1 MASLPLAPHLLLGLA
16 PVPSIGCAASS
27 PESHLMGPTHSL
39 ALPLSSNLEMPMSPR
54 DTRSLGSIRTITRYP
69 VWSSRVVD
77 GSCSLRVTSS
87 DSPTVRIPAT
97 SSMAALLDTSIGA
110 TTAVPGIL
118 STYTIVACTLYST
131 CVCTVSPTMAV
142 CIGWLFLSQAF
153 NLPIT
158 KLQDLGVVES
168 IKFELSCRH
177 HIITVPQSYLSHSFL
192 HEVIIINCVVAQSY
206 FRFLKIYL
214 HRLAC
219 SLLTL
224 VRHLC
229 HTSLSVPLSTVSF
242 DLSLATALPSIVLSG
257 RTLFRSLIL

>member
-1 MASLPLAPHLLLGLA
+1 
-16 PVPSIGCAASS
+16 
-27 PESHLMGPTHSL
+27 
-39 ALPLSSNLEMPMSPR
+39 MSPR

-192 HEVIIINCVVAQSY
+192 HEVIIINCV
-206 FRFLKIYL
+206 L
-214 HRLAC
+214 
-219 SLLTL
+219 SLS
-224 VRHLC
+224 
-229 HTSLSVPLSTVSF
+229 HTSAFSRSTYTASHVHFLRLCVIS
-242 DLSLATALPSIVLSG
+242 ATLPCPCHCLPFPSI
-257 RTLFRSLIL
+257 FR